1 MNICIANGPISVY
14 VWAKTTADADFHWGP
29 KHRGS
34 LGRSRYE
41 RGKLVFHRIG
51 LRRVEG
57 DREAYG
63 HDDTIHLFLSHN
75 PIYHVYLCSF
85 LYKFILYLHLY
96 IYITRHKIH
105 KKKKKPADTALVY
118 YHLSPIISLSL
129 DTIIFSS
136 LSSKSMKYKSKHSNR
151 LYILKRY
158 Q

>member
-105 KKKKKPADTALVY
+105 KKKKKTCWYRVSLLPLIT
-118 YHLSPIISLSL
+118 YHFFVTWYNNFLITLFKINEVQ
-129 DTIIFSS
+129 
-136 LSSKSMKYKSKHSNR
+136 K
-151 LYILKRY
+151 
-158 Q
+158 